1 MSLLLPNLFLI
12 EQNLQELKE
21 KTNESEEKETTHLH

>member
-1 MSLLLPNLFLI
+1 MSLLLANLFLI

-21 KTNESEEKETTHLH
+21 KTNESEEKEMTHLH